1 MQTLKELFGFSAV
14 IMEAIGVFTIL
25 AGFALATIWMFAQLR
40 AADKSAVYGEYR
52 RKLGKAIILGLE
64 FLIAGDIIRTVA
76 VSHTFES
83 VAVLGV
89 IVLIRTFLSITLEYG
104 IEGHWPWRP
113 ATRRRK

>member
-1 MQTLKELFGFSAV
+1 MQMFKELFGLSAV

-25 AGFALATIWMFAQLR
+25 AGFALATVWMFAQLHEV
-40 AADKSAVYGEYR
+40 DKSALYGEYR

-89 IVLIRTFLSITLEYG
+89 IVLIRAFLSFTLEYG

-113 ATRRRK
+113 PAKRRK

>member
-1 MQTLKELFGFSAV
+1 MHTLKELFGQSAV
-14 IMEAIGVFTIL
+14 IMEAVGVFTIL
-25 AGFALATIWMFAQLR
+25 AGFALATAWVFTQWR
-40 AADKSAVYGEYR
+40 EADKSAVYSEYR

-76 VSHTFES
+76 VSHSFES

-89 IVLIRTFLSITLEYG
+89 IVLIRAFLSFTLEYG

-113 ATRRRK
+113 AARHRK